1 MRNEETM
8 PFFQAYANAKIGATP
23 LPQLEDYNN
32 PSENKQDTNW
42 SNTVD
47 TIQLPRF
54 TLSWSHYLVLM
65 SIENIEARSFYEV
78 EAARQQWSVKQ
89 LACDGEKG
97 GGVTRVKKYYGIVQ

>member
-42 SNTVD
+42 SNTVA

-65 SIENIEARSFYEV
+65 RIENIEARSFYEI
-78 EAARQQWSVKQ
+78 EAARQRWSVKQ